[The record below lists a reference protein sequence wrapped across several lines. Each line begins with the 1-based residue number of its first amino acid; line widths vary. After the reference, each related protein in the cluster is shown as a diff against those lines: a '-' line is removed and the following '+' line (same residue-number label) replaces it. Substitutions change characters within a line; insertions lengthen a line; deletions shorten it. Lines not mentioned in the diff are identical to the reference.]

1 MSTLEIVVALLR
13 GAHVAALVSLFG
25 TLVFLTLVAPAAVAE
40 AAKDAPR
47 LRRRLLRVARISA
60 AFALIVGIAW
70 MAVESAVI
78 AGAGSVAMTLQALP
92 VVALRTQF
100 GQWLLVR
107 GVLLLA
113 ALPLLRPW
121 RAGNAVAAVLAAMAL
136 ALQPM
141 LGHAGALGGSLGT
154 TLIISE
160 VLHLLA
166 AGAWLGSLLPLFI
179 TIGTLPHNAAA
190 TACRSF
196 TPVGLSAVLVLGGTA
211 TVQVTEFMGG
221 LPGLF
226 GTGYGQIALVKLGL
240 FVVLLTLAA
249 INRLA
254 LTDRLAGTAPDAAR
268 RHMRMSVAT
277 EAVLGMLVV
286 LTAGF
291 LASHAPG
298 THEQPVWP
306 FAWRPSL
313 SAFYE
318 PELRNEVT
326 VALLAAGAAVIIAI
340 IGVIWRK
347 VRWPALVVAV
357 ITLALAI
364 PHLDLLFVEAYPTS
378 FYTSP
383 TEFAATAIV
392 HGAKLFAA
400 NCVACH
406 GTEGRGDGP
415 SAKSLPWPPADLTA
429 EHFWAHSDG
438 ELFWYLSHGFDA
450 PDGSLAMP
458 GFATALSSEGRW
470 DLIDYLRAHNAG
482 ESMRTT
488 GKWAHPLP
496 IPQFDI
502 KCADGRTLDLDDLR
516 GRVLRIIAMSDD
528 EMPRRAAGG
537 DRHHNGQTCPETACR
552 MEPGGLRRERTRD
565 LDCIRDP
572 VGRAGRGLGWRADT
586 GRSERMAAVGVAA
599 WSGWRLDK
607 PAVIGRYDSRCC
619 GAPDRGGCGRWA
631 RASPLNRSGCW

>member
-13 GAHVAALVSLFG
+13 GAHVVALVSLFG
-25 TLVFLTLVAPAAVAE
+25 TLVFLTFVAPAAMAE
-40 AAKDAPR
+40 ATRDAPR
-47 LRRRLLRVARISA
+47 LRRRLLRVARISGVL
-60 AFALIVGIAW
+60 ALVIGIAW
-70 MAVESAVI
+70 AAVESAVI
-78 AGAGSVAMTLQALP
+78 AGVGSVATTLHALP

-113 ALPLLRPW
+113 VLLLVRPW
-121 RAGNAVAAVLAAMAL
+121 HAMNAVAAVVAAIAL

-141 LGHAGALGGSLGT
+141 LGHAGALGGSIGS

-179 TIGTLPHNAAA
+179 TIGTLPHNPAA

-211 TVQVTEFMGG
+211 TLQVSEFMGG

-240 FVVLLTLAA
+240 FFVLLALAA

-254 LTDRLAGTAPDAAR
+254 LTDRLAETAPDAAR
-268 RHMRMSVAT
+268 HHMRMSVAT
-277 EAVLGMLVV
+277 EAVLGIFVV

-298 THEQPVWP
+298 THEQPIWP

-313 SAFYE
+313 SAFYD
-318 PELRNEVT
+318 PVLRNEVT
-326 VALLAAGAAVIIAI
+326 VALLATVAAVIIAI
-340 IGVIWRK
+340 IGMMWRK
-347 VRWPALVVAV
+347 VRWPALVLAV
-357 ITLALAI
+357 LTLALAI
-364 PHLDLLFVEAYPTS
+364 PHLDLLFIEAYPS
-378 FYTSP
+378 SYFTSP

-415 SAKSLPWPPADLTA
+415 SAKSLPLQPADLTA

-438 ELFWYLSHGFDA
+438 ELFWYISHGFEA
-450 PDGSLAMP
+450 PDGSRAMP
-458 GFATALSSEGRW
+458 GFDTVLSSEARW

-488 GKWAHPLP
+488 GKWPHPLP

-502 KCADGRTLDLDDLR
+502 SCADGRTLDLDDLR
-516 GRVLRIIAMSDD
+516 GRVLRIIALSDD
-528 EMPRRAAGG
+528 GASATVAPAGITTVNLARKQTAKLDPGSCVASEPETWTAFAILSGVPGAALAGEQLLIDQNAWLRSAWRPGEPGDWANPQALAAMICDIAAHPIAADAAGG
-537 DRHHNGQTCPETACR
+537 HVHHH
-552 MEPGGLRRERTRD
+552 
-565 LDCIRDP
+565 
-572 VGRAGRGLGWRADT
+572 
-586 GRSERMAAVGVAA
+586 
-599 WSGWRLDK
+599 
-607 PAVIGRYDSRCC
+607 
-619 GAPDRGGCGRWA
+619 
-631 RASPLNRSGCW
+631 

>member
-13 GAHVAALVSLFG
+13 GAHMAALVSLFG
-25 TLVFLTLVAPAAVAE
+25 TLVFLTLVAPAAMAE

-60 AFALIVGIAW
+60 ALALIVGIAW

-78 AGAGSVAMTLQALP
+78 AGADSVAMTLQALP

-113 ALPLLRPW
+113 VLPLLRPW

-166 AGAWLGSLLPLFI
+166 AGAWLGGLLPLFI
-179 TIGTLPHNAAA
+179 TLGTLPHNAAA

-221 LPGLF
+221 VPGLF
-226 GTGYGQIALVKLGL
+226 GTGYGHVALVKLGL
-240 FVVLLTLAA
+240 FAVLLTLAA

-254 LTDRLAGTAPDAAR
+254 LTDRLAGAAPDAAR
-268 RHMRMSVAT
+268 RHMRISVAT
-277 EAVLGMLVV
+277 EAVLGTLVV

-313 SAFYE
+313 SAFYV

-347 VRWPALVVAV
+347 VRWPALVVAA

-400 NCVACH
+400 NCVVCH
-406 GTEGRGDGP
+406 GAEGRGDGP

-458 GFATALSSEGRW
+458 GFDNRAVKRGALGSDRLSARAQRRREHADDRQMGASAADTAIRYSMCG
-470 DLIDYLRAHNAG
+470 RAHPRPRRSA
-482 ESMRTT
+482 RARV
-488 GKWAHPLP
+488 AHHR
-496 IPQFDI
+496 DVRRRS
-502 KCADGRTLDLDDLR
+502 A
-516 GRVLRIIAMSDD
+516 AA
-528 EMPRRAAGG
+528 RAAGG
-537 DRHHNGQTCPETACR
+537 DRHHDGHTCQETACWIG
-552 MEPGGLRRERTRD
+552 PGDLRRERTRD

-572 VGRAGRGLGWRADT
+572 VGRIERGPGRRADT
-586 GRSERMAAVGVAA
+586 DRSERMAAGGVAS
-599 WSGWRLDK
+599 W
-607 PAVIGRYDSRCC
+607 
-619 GAPDRGGCGRWA
+619 
-631 RASPLNRSGCW
+631 

>member
-1 MSTLEIVVALLR
+1 MSTLETTVALLR
-13 GAHVAALVSLFG
+13 GAHMAALVSLFG
-25 TLVFLTLVAPAAVAE
+25 TLVFLTLVAPAAMAE
-40 AAKDAPR
+40 TAKDAPR
-47 LRRRLLRVARISA
+47 LRRRLLRLARISA
-60 AFALIVGIAW
+60 ALALIVGIAW
-70 MAVESAVI
+70 IAVESAVI
-78 AGAGSVAMTLQALP
+78 AGAGSVVMTLQALP

-107 GVLLLA
+107 AVLLLA
-113 ALPLLRPW
+113 VMPLLKPW

-166 AGAWLGSLLPLFI
+166 AGAWLGSLIPLFI
-179 TIGTLPHNAAA
+179 TIATLPHNAAA

-221 LPGLF
+221 VPGLF
-226 GTGYGQIALVKLGL
+226 GTGYGHIALVKLGL
-240 FVVLLTLAA
+240 FAVLLTLAA

-268 RHMRMSVAT
+268 RHMRVSVAT
-277 EAVLGMLVV
+277 EAVLGTLVV
-286 LTAGF
+286 FTAGF

-313 SAFYE
+313 SAFYV
-318 PELRNEVT
+318 PELRTEVT
-326 VALLAAGAAVIIAI
+326 VALLAVGAAVIIAVM
-340 IGVIWRK
+340 GVFWRK
-347 VRWPALVVAV
+347 VRWPALAVAA

-378 FYTSP
+378 FFTSP

-400 NCVACH
+400 NCVVCH
-406 GTEGRGDGP
+406 GAEGRGDGP
-415 SAKSLPWPPADLTA
+415 SAKSLRWPPADLTA

-458 GFATALSSEGRW
+458 SFASVLSSEGRW
-470 DLIDYLRAHNAG
+470 DLVDYLRAHNAG
-482 ESMRTT
+482 ESMRMT

-502 KCADGRTLDLDDLR
+502 ACANGRTLDLDDLR
-516 GRVLRIIAMSDD
+516 GRVLRIVAMSDD
-528 EMPRRAAGG
+528 EAPQPEPPAGIDITTVLLARKQPAGLDPGACVASEPETWTAFAILSGVSSEALAGEQILIDQNAWLRAAWRPG
-537 DRHHNGQTCPETACR
+537 
-552 MEPGGLRRERTRD
+552 EPGNWTN
-565 LDCIRDP
+565 P
-572 VGRAGRGLGWRADT
+572 RAL
-586 GRSERMAAVGVAA
+586 AAVVRDIAA
-599 WSGWRLDK
+599 HPIAAD
-607 PAVIGRYDSRCC
+607 A
-619 GAPDRGGCGRWA
+619 GGGHVHHH
-631 RASPLNRSGCW
+631 

>member
-13 GAHVAALVSLFG
+13 GAHMAALVSLFG

-60 AFALIVGIAW
+60 ALALIVGIAW
-70 MAVESAVI
+70 IAVESAVI
-78 AGAGSVAMTLQALP
+78 AGADSVAMTLQALP

-113 ALPLLRPW
+113 VLPLLRPW

-160 VLHLLA
+160 LLHLLA
-166 AGAWLGSLLPLFI
+166 AGAWLGGLLPLFI
-179 TIGTLPHNAAA
+179 TLGTLPHNAAA

-221 LPGLF
+221 VPGLF
-226 GTGYGQIALVKLGL
+226 GTGYGHIALVKLGL
-240 FVVLLTLAA
+240 FAVLLTLAA

-268 RHMRMSVAT
+268 RHMRVSVAT
-277 EAVLGMLVV
+277 EAVLGTLVV

-313 SAFYE
+313 SAFYV

-326 VALLAAGAAVIIAI
+326 VALLAAGAAVIIAV
-340 IGVIWRK
+340 IGVVWRK
-347 VRWPALVVAV
+347 VRWPALVVAA

-383 TEFAATAIV
+383 DRI
-392 HGAKLFAA
+392 
-400 NCVACH
+400 
-406 GTEGRGDGP
+406 RGDRDRARREAVRLELRCLSWRGRTRRRP
-415 SAKSLPWPPADLTA
+415 AAKSLP
-429 EHFWAHSDG
+429 
-438 ELFWYLSHGFDA
+438 
-450 PDGSLAMP
+450 LA
-458 GFATALSSEGRW
+458 AGR
-470 DLIDYLRAHNAG
+470 
-482 ESMRTT
+482 S
-488 GKWAHPLP
+488 
-496 IPQFDI
+496 
-502 KCADGRTLDLDDLR
+502 DGRTL
-516 GRVLRIIAMSDD
+516 
-528 EMPRRAAGG
+528 
-537 DRHHNGQTCPETACR
+537 
-552 MEPGGLRRERTRD
+552 
-565 LDCIRDP
+565 
-572 VGRAGRGLGWRADT
+572 LGA
-586 GRSERMAAVGVAA
+586 
-599 WSGWRLDK
+599 
-607 PAVIGRYDSRCC
+607 
-619 GAPDRGGCGRWA
+619 
-631 RASPLNRSGCW
+631 

>member
-13 GAHVAALVSLFG
+13 GTHVAALVSLFG

-40 AAKDAPR
+40 ATQDAPR

-60 AFALIVGIAW
+60 AVALTIGIAW
-70 MAVESAVI
+70 IAVESAVI
-78 AGAGSVAMTLQALP
+78 AGAGNVVMTLHALP
-92 VVALRTQF
+92 VVALRTQY
-100 GQWLLVR
+100 GHWLLVR
-107 GVLLLA
+107 GVLLLVV
-113 ALPLLRPW
+113 LPLLRPW
-121 RAGNAVAAVLAAMAL
+121 RAGNAVATVVAAIAL
-136 ALQPM
+136 AVQPI
-141 LGHAGALGGSLGT
+141 LGHAGALGGSIGT
-154 TLIISE
+154 TLTISE

-166 AGAWLGSLLPLFI
+166 AGAWLGGLLPLFI

-211 TVQVTEFMGG
+211 TVQVAEFMGG

-226 GTGYGQIALVKLGL
+226 GTGYGHIALVKLGL
-240 FVVLLTLAA
+240 FVVLLALAA
-249 INRLA
+249 MNRLA

-277 EAVLGMLVV
+277 EAVLGIFVV

-298 THEQPVWP
+298 THEQPAWP
-306 FAWRPSL
+306 FAWRPSF
-313 SAFYE
+313 SAFSE
-318 PELRNEVT
+318 PVLRNEVT
-326 VALLAAGAAVIIAI
+326 FALLAAGTAVIIAL
-340 IGVIWRK
+340 IGVVWRK
-347 VRWPALVVAV
+347 ARWPALALAV

-378 FYTSP
+378 YFTSP

-415 SAKSLPWPPADLTA
+415 SAKSLPLHPADLTA

-438 ELFWYLSHGFDA
+438 ELFWFISHGFA
-450 PDGSLAMP
+450 TSDGRLAMP
-458 GFATALSSEGRW
+458 GFDTVLSSEARW
-470 DLIDYLRAHNAG
+470 DLIDYLRARNAG
-482 ESMRTT
+482 ESMRKT
-488 GKWAHPLP
+488 GKWSHSLA

-502 KCADGRTLDLDDLR
+502 ACADGRTLDLDDLR
-516 GRVLRIIAMSDD
+516 GRVLRIIAVSDD
-528 EMPRRAAGG
+528 EASAPVPPAGVMTINLTRKQTAKLDPASCVASEPETWTAFAILSGVPSEALAGEQVLIDQNAWLRAAWRPGEPGDWTNPQTLGATIRDIAAHPIAADAAGG
-537 DRHHNGQTCPETACR
+537 HVHRH
-552 MEPGGLRRERTRD
+552 
-565 LDCIRDP
+565 
-572 VGRAGRGLGWRADT
+572 
-586 GRSERMAAVGVAA
+586 
-599 WSGWRLDK
+599 
-607 PAVIGRYDSRCC
+607 
-619 GAPDRGGCGRWA
+619 
-631 RASPLNRSGCW
+631 

>member
-25 TLVFLTLVAPAAVAE
+25 TLVFLTLVAPAAMAE
-40 AAKDAPR
+40 AAEDAPR

-60 AFALIVGIAW
+60 ALALIVGIAW
-70 MAVESAVI
+70 LAVESAVI
-78 AGAGSVAMTLQALP
+78 AGAGSIAMTLQALP

-160 VLHLLA
+160 ILHLLA

-221 LPGLF
+221 VPGLF
-226 GTGYGQIALVKLGL
+226 GTGYGHIALVKLGL
-240 FVVLLTLAA
+240 FAVLLALAA

-254 LTDRLAGTAPDAAR
+254 LTDRLAETAPDAAR
-268 RHMRMSVAT
+268 RHMRVSVAT
-277 EAVLGMLVV
+277 EAVLGTLVV
-286 LTAGF
+286 FTAGF

-313 SAFYE
+313 SAFYV
-318 PELRNEVT
+318 PELRTEVT
-326 VALLAAGAAVIIAI
+326 VGAARGRRCGDHRGHGRDLAQSALAGAGGGGDHTCLGDPPPRSAVRR
-340 IGVIWRK
+340 GL
-347 VRWPALVVAV
+347 PDQLLY
-357 ITLALAI
+357 LA
-364 PHLDLLFVEAYPTS
+364 HRV
-378 FYTSP
+378 
-383 TEFAATAIV
+383 
-392 HGAKLFAA
+392 
-400 NCVACH
+400 
-406 GTEGRGDGP
+406 RGDRDRARREVVRRELRCL
-415 SAKSLPWPPADLTA
+415 SWPGRARRRPVRQIAA
-429 EHFWAHSDG
+429 V
-438 ELFWYLSHGFDA
+438 A
-450 PDGSLAMP
+450 P
-458 GFATALSSEGRW
+458 GR
-470 DLIDYLRAHNAG
+470 
-482 ESMRTT
+482 S
-488 GKWAHPLP
+488 
-496 IPQFDI
+496 
-502 KCADGRTLDLDDLR
+502 DGRTL
-516 GRVLRIIAMSDD
+516 
-528 EMPRRAAGG
+528 
-537 DRHHNGQTCPETACR
+537 
-552 MEPGGLRRERTRD
+552 
-565 LDCIRDP
+565 
-572 VGRAGRGLGWRADT
+572 LGA
-586 GRSERMAAVGVAA
+586 
-599 WSGWRLDK
+599 
-607 PAVIGRYDSRCC
+607 
-619 GAPDRGGCGRWA
+619 
-631 RASPLNRSGCW
+631 

>member
-1 MSTLEIVVALLR
+1 MGTLEIVVALLR
-13 GAHVAALVSLFG
+13 GAHMAALVSLFG
-25 TLVFLTLVAPAAVAE
+25 TLVFLTLVSPAAMAE
-40 AAKDAPR
+40 AAEDAPL

-60 AFALIVGIAW
+60 VLGLIVGIAW
-70 MAVESAVI
+70 IAVESAVI
-78 AGAGSVAMTLQALP
+78 AGAGSIAMTLQALP

-107 GVLLLA
+107 GVLLLVV
-113 ALPLLRPW
+113 LFLLRPW
-121 RAGNAVAAVLAAMAL
+121 RAGNAVAAALAAVAL

-160 VLHLLA
+160 ILHLLA
-166 AGAWLGSLLPLFI
+166 AGAWLGGLFPLFI
-179 TIGTLPHNAAA
+179 TLGTLPHNAAA

-221 LPGLF
+221 VPGLF
-226 GTGYGQIALVKLGL
+226 GTGYGRIALVKLGL
-240 FVVLLTLAA
+240 FAVLLALAA

-254 LTDRLAGTAPDAAR
+254 LTGRLAGTAPDAAR
-268 RHMRMSVAT
+268 HHMRMSIAT
-277 EAVLGMLVV
+277 EAVLGTLVV

-306 FAWRPSL
+306 FAWRLSI
-313 SAFYE
+313 SAFYV
-318 PELRNEVT
+318 PELRNELT
-326 VALLAAGAAVIIAI
+326 LALLASIAAVAIAV
-340 IGVIWRK
+340 IGIIWRK
-347 VRWPALVVAV
+347 VRWPALVVAA

-364 PHLDLLFVEAYPTS
+364 PYLDLLFVEAFPTS

-392 HGAKLFAA
+392 HGAKLFVA
-400 NCVACH
+400 NCVVCH
-406 GTEGRGDGP
+406 GAEGRGDGP
-415 SAKSLPWPPADLTA
+415 SAKSLVLPPADLTA
-429 EHFWAHSDG
+429 EHFWAHTDG

-450 PDGSLAMP
+450 PDGTLAMP
-458 GFATALSSEGRW
+458 GFATALSSDGRW
-470 DLIDYLRAHNAG
+470 DLIDYLRARNAG

-502 KCADGRTLDLDDLR
+502 TCADGRSLDLDDLR
-516 GRVLRIIAMSDD
+516 GRMLRIVAMSDD
-528 EMPRRAAGG
+528 AAPQPEPPAGIDITTVIVVRNQPAG
-537 DRHHNGQTCPETACR
+537 RNPDACVASEPETWTAFAILSGVSSEALAGDQILIDR
-552 MEPGGLRRERTRD
+552 NGWLRVAWRPGEPGSWTNPL
-565 LDCIRDP
+565 
-572 VGRAGRGLGWRADT
+572 
-586 GRSERMAAVGVAA
+586 SFAAVVRDIAA
-599 WSGWRLDK
+599 H
-607 PAVIGRYDSRCC
+607 PIAVN
-619 GAPDRGGCGRWA
+619 ATGGHVHHH
-631 RASPLNRSGCW
+631 

>member
-1 MSTLEIVVALLR
+1 M
-13 GAHVAALVSLFG
+13 
-25 TLVFLTLVAPAAVAE
+25 P
-40 AAKDAPR
+40 
-47 LRRRLLRVARISA
+47 
-60 AFALIVGIAW
+60 
-70 MAVESAVI
+70 
-78 AGAGSVAMTLQALP
+78 
-92 VVALRTQF
+92 
-100 GQWLLVR
+100 
-107 GVLLLA
+107 
-113 ALPLLRPW
+113 
-121 RAGNAVAAVLAAMAL
+121 VAAVLAAMAL

-179 TIGTLPHNAAA
+179 TLGTLPHNAAA

-221 LPGLF
+221 VPGLF
-226 GTGYGQIALVKLGL
+226 GTGYGHIALVKLGL
-240 FVVLLTLAA
+240 FAVLLALAA

-254 LTDRLAGTAPDAAR
+254 LTERLAGAAPDAAR
-268 RHMRMSVAT
+268 RHMRVSVAT
-277 EAVLGMLVV
+277 EAVLGTLVV

-313 SAFYE
+313 SAFYA

-326 VALLAAGAAVIIAI
+326 LALLAVGAAVIIAV
-340 IGVIWRK
+340 IGVVWRK
-347 VRWPALVVAV
+347 VRWPALVVAA

-400 NCVACH
+400 NCVVCH
-406 GTEGRGDGP
+406 GAEGRGDGP

-438 ELFWYLSHGFDA
+438 ELFWYLSHGFDCA
-450 PDGSLAMP
+450 GRKPRDARLRNRTVKRGALGSDRLSARAQRRREHADDRQM
-458 GFATALSSEGRW
+458 GASAADTAIRYSLCE
-470 DLIDYLRAHNAG
+470 
-482 ESMRTT
+482 RT
-488 GKWAHPLP
+488 HP
-496 IPQFDI
+496 
-502 KCADGRTLDLDDLR
+502 R
-516 GRVLRIIAMSDD
+516 
-528 EMPRRAAGG
+528 PRRFAGARVAHRRDVRRRSAAARGAGG
-537 DRHHNGQTCPETACR
+537 DRHHDGHTRQETACW
-552 MEPGGLRRERTRD
+552 MEAGGLRRERTRD

-572 VGRAGRGLGWRADT
+572 VGRIERGLGRRADT
-586 GRSERMAAVGVAA
+586 DRSERMAAGGMAA
-599 WSGWRLDK
+599 R
-607 PAVIGRYDSRCC
+607 
-619 GAPDRGGCGRWA
+619 
-631 RASPLNRSGCW
+631 

>member
-40 AAKDAPR
+40 ATKDAPR

-60 AFALIVGIAW
+60 VLALVIGIAW
-70 MAVESAVI
+70 LAVESAVI
-78 AGAGSVAMTLQALP
+78 AGAGSVATTLHALP

-107 GVLLLA
+107 GVLLLTV
-113 ALPLLRPW
+113 LPLLRPW
-121 RAGNAVAAVLAAMAL
+121 RAGNAVATVLAAIAL
-136 ALQPM
+136 TVQPM
-141 LGHAGALGGSLGT
+141 LGHAGALGGSVGT

-196 TPVGLSAVLVLGGTA
+196 TPIGLSAVLVLGGTA
-211 TVQVTEFMGG
+211 TVQVAEFMGG

-226 GTGYGQIALVKLGL
+226 GTGYGHVALVKLGL
-240 FVVLLTLAA
+240 FFVLLALAA

-277 EAVLGMLVV
+277 EAVLGTLVV

-318 PELRNEVT
+318 PVLRNEVT
-326 VALLAAGAAVIIAI
+326 VALLTAGAAVIIAI
-340 IGVIWRK
+340 IGVMWRK
-347 VRWPALVVAV
+347 VRWPALVLAV

-364 PHLDLLFVEAYPTS
+364 PHLDLLFIEAYPTS
-378 FYTSP
+378 YFTSP

-415 SAKSLPWPPADLTA
+415 SAKSLPLQPADLTA

-438 ELFWYLSHGFDA
+438 ELFWFISHGFAA

-458 GFATALSSEGRW
+458 GFDGVLSSEARW

-488 GKWAHPLP
+488 GKWPHPLP

-502 KCADGRTLDLDDLR
+502 ACADGRTLDLDDLR
-516 GRVLRIIAMSDD
+516 GRVLRIIAVSDD
-528 EMPRRAAGG
+528 EASAPVPPAGITTVNLARKQTAKLDPGSCVASEPETWTAFAILSGVPGAALAGEQLLIDQNAWLRAAWRPGEPGDWTNPQALAAKIRDIAANPIAADAAGG
-537 DRHHNGQTCPETACR
+537 HVHHH
-552 MEPGGLRRERTRD
+552 
-565 LDCIRDP
+565 
-572 VGRAGRGLGWRADT
+572 
-586 GRSERMAAVGVAA
+586 
-599 WSGWRLDK
+599 
-607 PAVIGRYDSRCC
+607 
-619 GAPDRGGCGRWA
+619 
-631 RASPLNRSGCW
+631 